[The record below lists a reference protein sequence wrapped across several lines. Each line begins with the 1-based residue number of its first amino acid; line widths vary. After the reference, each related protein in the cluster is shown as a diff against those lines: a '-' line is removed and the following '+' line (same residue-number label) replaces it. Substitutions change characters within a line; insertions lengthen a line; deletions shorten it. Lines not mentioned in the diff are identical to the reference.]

1 MLLLLLYVHVQALA
15 QDQLRVL
22 TTIICGSGYSKA
34 KGNKSDE
41 LLPVRAMTCDGD
53 TGHYD
58 RMDVKEHAN
67 IILTNPDTLHCT
79 FLPHVSHSCIYM
91 QSHIISYHVQQ
102 LHIYA

>member
-1 MLLLLLYVHVQALA
+1 MQALA

-22 TTIICGSGYSKA
+22 TTIICGQGYSGA
-34 KGNKSDE
+34 RGSKSDE

-79 FLPHVSHSCIYM
+79 FLPHVSDSSC
-91 QSHIISYHVQQ
+91 
-102 LHIYA
+102 L